1 MARKPRRF
9 SRAFKTRVALE
20 ALKEQKT
27 LAELATQFDVHPNQI
42 SKWKRQARQS
52 LPEVFGT
59 VQDPNAHHEQLV
71 AQLYEKIGQLQVEL
85 DWLKKI

>member
-27 LAELATQFDVHPNQI
+27 LAELATQFDLHPNQI

-59 VQDPNAHHEQLV
+59 VQ
-71 AQLYEKIGQLQVEL
+71 G
-85 DWLKKI
+85 